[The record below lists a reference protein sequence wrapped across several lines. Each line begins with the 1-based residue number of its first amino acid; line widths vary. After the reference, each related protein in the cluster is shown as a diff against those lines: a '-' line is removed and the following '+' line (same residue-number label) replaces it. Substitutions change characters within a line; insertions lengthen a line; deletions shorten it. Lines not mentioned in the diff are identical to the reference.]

1 MIVTSFYQGMY
12 CKNARII
19 DLLVT
24 FGKKCI
30 ILMHE
35 YGAGTEIISKFHFW
49 GEREKG
55 KNYDQIWLI
64 SGTD

>member
-1 MIVTSFYQGMY
+1 M
-12 CKNARII
+12 
-19 DLLVT
+19 VT
-24 FGKKCI
+24 FGKKYI

-64 SGTD
+64 SGID